1 MRRRD
6 WLKGALLM
14 SGNPLEAALKKEKI
28 EEAAG
33 LIARAVEEGKV
44 RAAALEVRQGRYRFA
59 RSFGEARSPE
69 AVFLIASITKP
80 MTAAGVMILADR
92 GELSLDDPVHKFIP
106 EFSEGDRKLVTIRH
120 LLTHTSGLPDQLPE
134 NVELRKRHAPLKE
147 FVERAIRTPLL
158 FKPGT
163 RVSYQ
168 SMGILLAAEAAER
181 ITRRPF
187 PEFLE
192 RELFGPL
199 RMQRTALGLGRMK
212 ISETMRCQTEEA
224 EPLYGGGRQDTSSW
238 DWNSPYWRNLAAP
251 WGGAHS
257 TAPDIARFLEYF
269 LAPDG
274 RVLKKETAAAMITN
288 QTAGLNEPRGIGF
301 VVAPGSFGRACS
313 PRAFGHAGATG
324 TLAWADPATGVVAV
338 ILTTLPLR
346 VSEKMLLKPVSDL
359 VSEAAA

>member
-1 MRRRD
+1 
-6 WLKGALLM
+6 M
-14 SGNPLEAALKKEKI
+14 SGGGLQAALRRQKI
-28 EEAAG
+28 EEAAN
-33 LIARAVEEGKV
+33 LIEQAVEAGKV
-44 RAAALEVRQGRYRFA
+44 RAAALEVRQAKFRFA
-59 RSFGEARSPE
+59 RSFGEAPSPD

-92 GELSLDDPVHKFIP
+92 GELALEDPVHKFIP
-106 EFSEGDRKLVTIRH
+106 EFSEGDRKLITIRH

-134 NVELRKRHAPLKE
+134 NVELRKRQAPLKE

-181 ITRRPF
+181 ITGRPF
-187 PEFLE
+187 AEFLE
-192 RELFGPL
+192 TELFAPL
-199 RMQRTALGLGRMK
+199 AMRRTALGLGGMK
-212 ISETMRCQTEEA
+212 ISDTMRCQTEQA
-224 EPLYGGGRQDTSSW
+224 EPLYGGGREDASSW
-238 DWNSPYWRNLAAP
+238 DWNSAYWRNLAAP

-257 TAPDIARFLEYF
+257 TAPDIARFLDYF

-274 RVLKKETAAAMITN
+274 RVLKRETAAAMIVN

-301 VVAPGSFGRACS
+301 VVAPGSFGKACS

-324 TLAWADPATGVVAV
+324 TLAWADPATGLIAVV
-338 ILTTLPLR
+338 LTTLPLR
-346 VSEKMLLKPVSDL
+346 VSEKLLLKPVSDL
-359 VSEAAA
+359 VSEAVA